1 MDTENSSKAMFIK
14 YRRVRDHCRF
24 IGKYSG
30 AAHSISNL
38 KCVRHQKKIPVV
50 FHNGSAFDY
59 HFLIRRNRRI

>member
-1 MDTENSSKAMFIK
+1 MDTENSSKAIFIK

-38 KCVRHQKKIPVV
+38 KCVRHQKK
-50 FHNGSAFDY
+50 
-59 HFLIRRNRRI
+59 FL